1 MSDLPTISF
10 TQLIS
15 SVEKLGF
22 EKVRQRG
29 SHIRYRHPDGRLT
42 TIPDHGHQ
50 DVPKGLLFKIIRNDL
65 KMALDDFFKH
75 L

>member
-10 TQLIS
+10 RQPIS

-42 TIPDHGHQ
+42 TIPDHGRQ
-50 DVPKGLLFKIIRNDL
+50 DVPKGLCLRLYDMIWK
-65 KMALDDFFKH
+65 
-75 L
+75 

>member
-1 MSDLPTISF
+1 MSNLPTVSF
-10 TQLIS
+10 GQLIS

-50 DVPKGLLFKIIRNDL
+50 DVPKGLLHKIIRNDL
-65 KMALDDFFKH
+65 EMTLDDFFGH

>member
-1 MSDLPTISF
+1 MSNLPTVSF
-10 TQLIS
+10 GQLIS

-50 DVPKGLLFKIIRNDL
+50 DVPKGLLHKIIRNDL
-65 KMALDDFFKH
+65 EMTLDDFFGY